1 MVPLASLLLENRSFR
16 VSSRTVADVTFP
28 EVVSFPI
35 RSRVQIAFDDST
47 IPALHVADEKETW
60 GVIVEEGAGAEDLL
74 KFDCICKENAQQ
86 FQRTNAV
93 EIMMAIDPG
102 TIPEDGD
109 SP

>member
-1 MVPLASLLLENRSFR
+1 M
-16 VSSRTVADVTFP
+16 
-28 EVVSFPI
+28 
-35 RSRVQIAFDDST
+35 
-47 IPALHVADEKETW
+47 

-86 FQRTNAV
+86 FRRTNAV